1 MHAPSLTAHMCT
13 RMCMDALDSYYF
25 TASASNAVGMSR
37 VSEPVVFYT
46 QASVPSA
53 PILQVRS
60 PQQASRRCPSA
71 ALRHRRRTTY
81 ATAELRG

>member
-1 MHAPSLTAHMCT
+1 MCV
-13 RMCMDALDSYYF
+13 DALDSYYF

-53 PILQVRS
+53 PILQVRP
-60 PQQASRRCPSA
+60 PQQASRRCLSA
-71 ALRHRRRTTY
+71 ALRHHRRTAY
-81 ATAELRG
+81 ATADLRG

>member
-1 MHAPSLTAHMCT
+1 MCV
-13 RMCMDALDSYYF
+13 DALDSYYF

-60 PQQASRRCPSA
+60 PQQAQQALSVGCAAPSA
-71 ALRHRRRTTY
+71 TDHLRNGRT
-81 ATAELRG
+81 